1 MAAAHR
7 AEVWYAA
14 AKTLKSIRQ
23 QRDGKRCWHGA
34 TEMFVH
40 LAWRRK
46 AGATAAD
53 AGHEWRSRQAVY
65 NQESSR
71 YLQPRPPRQVVPG
84 TTSLL
89 PFFSEHGPH
98 RMNEGGDFMCRP
110 FAWTERLVVLFA
122 DQQVA
127 KASKMYFKSRARKYL
142 RWQKNKEGVGG

>member
-1 MAAAHR
+1 MKERWHHSLR
-7 AEVWYAA
+7 ADDADHIKKVEEVSVRGFRAG
-14 AKTLKSIRQ
+14 
-23 QRDGKRCWHGA
+23 DGFA
-34 TEMFVH
+34 TSVTWACGSVAEDVK
-40 LAWRRK
+40 L
-46 AGATAAD
+46 
-53 AGHEWRSRQAVY
+53 
-65 NQESSR
+65 
-71 YLQPRPPRQVVPG
+71 PVVPG